1 MVEHAAHNRGV
12 PGSNP
17 GTATI
22 PAGPA
27 MNPSSALP
35 LLRLAPRSLLDEIT
49 RDPAP
54 PRGATILVAVSGGG
68 DSVALLYLLAAL
80 SMGRGWTLAVAT
92 LDHGLRGDEGA
103 ADAVFVQE
111 LASRLEL
118 PVISNRRVIDV
129 PAGGSPETSARAVRY
144 AFLHEAAS
152 AQGAS
157 AIALAHTQ
165 DDQAET
171 LLYRLARG
179 TGTLGA
185 GSMHRWAAP
194 LWRPLLRV
202 TRESL
207 RGFLTEAELPWR
219 EDASNGQRGA
229 VRNRLRLDVLPAL
242 RDALGRDVIATLA
255 RAAELA
261 QDDES
266 LLESMAKQAALSVV
280 SSVSEHEAVL
290 DRKRLSQ
297 LPLALARRI
306 LRASFRQLAG
316 DGLALDASHVA
327 ALLSLAQAE
336 GDGTHA
342 DLPAGWIARRSGT
355 SLWLGRGAK
364 DERS

>member
-1 MVEHAAHNRGV
+1 
-12 PGSNP
+12 
-17 GTATI
+17 
-22 PAGPA
+22 
-27 MNPSSALP
+27 MNPPSACP

-54 PRGATILVAVSGGG
+54 SRGATILVAVSGGG
-68 DSVALLYLLAAL
+68 DSVALLHLLAAL
-80 SMGRGWTLAVAT
+80 STGRGWRLAIAT
-92 LDHGLRGDEGA
+92 LDHGLRGEEGA
-103 ADAVFVQE
+103 TDVRFVQE
-111 LASRLEL
+111 LAARLEL
-118 PVISNRRVIDV
+118 PLTADRRVIDR
-129 PAGGSPETSARAVRY
+129 PAGGSPETSARAVRH
-144 AFLHEAAS
+144 AFLRQAAA

-185 GSMHRWAAP
+185 GAMHRWAAP

-202 TRESL
+202 TRASL
-207 RGFLTEAELPWR
+207 RALLTEADLVWC
-219 EDASNGQRGA
+219 EDSSNERRRA

-242 RDALGRDVIATLA
+242 RDALGRDVIGPLA
-255 RAAELA
+255 RAAESS
-261 QDDES
+261 QDDEA
-266 LLESMAKQAALSVV
+266 LLEAMAREAAESGV

-290 DRKRLSQ
+290 DRKRLSR
-297 LPLALARRI
+297 LPPALARRI

-316 DGLALDASHVA
+316 DGWALDASHVA
-327 ALLSLAQAE
+327 ALLALARAE

-342 DLPAGWIARRSGT
+342 DLPGGWIARRTGA
-355 SLWLGRGAK
+355 SLWLGRSAK